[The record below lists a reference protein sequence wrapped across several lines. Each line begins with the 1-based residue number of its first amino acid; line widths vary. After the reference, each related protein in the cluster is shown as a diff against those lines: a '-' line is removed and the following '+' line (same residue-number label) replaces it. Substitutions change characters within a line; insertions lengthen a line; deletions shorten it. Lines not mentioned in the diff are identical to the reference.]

1 MTTWYTADLHFGHTN
16 ILGYASRPWPDV
28 EAMNAGLV
36 ARWNAVVAATDTVW
50 VLGDVSLTPTKLGP
64 VAALNGHKIL
74 VAGNHDSCWS
84 GHRRHAGQIRRYIEA
99 GFADVHTSG
108 VVREHRI
115 GNQLVTL
122 AHFPYRG
129 DHTESDRYVDS
140 RPDDDGRPL
149 LCGHVHDAWQ
159 ISERQIN
166 VGVDVWDWIPVPAAT
181 LLKLVDAMPQ

>member
-16 ILGYASRPWPDV
+16 ILTYASRPWPDV

-36 ARWNAVVAATDTVW
+36 KLWNAVVAPTDTVW
-50 VLGDVSLTPTKLGP
+50 VLGDVTLTPTKLDP
-64 VAALNGHKIL
+64 VADLNGRKIL

-84 GHRRHAGQIRRYIEA
+84 GHRRHAGQASRYVEA
-99 GFADVHTSG
+99 GFADIHASG
-108 VVREHRI
+108 VVRDHRI

-129 DHTESDRYVDS
+129 DHTAQDRYADR
-140 RPDDDGRPL
+140 RPQDDGRPL

-159 ISERQIN
+159 VHDRQIN
-166 VGVDVWDWIPVPAAT
+166 VGVDVWDWTPVSEKAVLALMET
-181 LLKLVDAMPQ
+181 MPG